1 MPFSIKKTVT
11 VTRTTDFGIPL
22 SPASEEMDLMFKVSG
37 LSISEAGKTAVVMV
51 SADGGAEYQ
60 FFENVTV
67 NDDTVISLTAA
78 EEYIRNTEQYQ

>member
-1 MPFSIKKTVT
+1 MPFSIKRTVT
-11 VTRTTDFGIPL
+11 VTRATDSGIPL
-22 SPASEEMDLMFKVSG
+22 SPATEEIDLMFKVSG

-51 SADGGAEYQ
+51 SADGGENYQ
-60 FFENVTV
+60 FFENVAV

>member
-1 MPFSIKKTVT
+1 MSFSINRTVT
-11 VTRTTDFGIPL
+11 VTRTTDSGILL
-22 SPASEEMDLMFKVSG
+22 SPESVEISLTFKVSG
-37 LSISEAGKTAVVMV
+37 LSISEAGKTAAVMV

-60 FFENVTV
+60 FFENVTI